1 MHSRQRL
8 TILRGMNRQSGFNLL
23 ELMASIA
30 ILGIL
35 LGFGIPGLQAFIQDN
50 RLTSQIN
57 QLSTSLALARSEAIK
72 LNQRVIVCVSSDGEQ
87 CDALGSGTT
96 WNVGWIVFVDRD
108 GSGEVDA
115 GAPGTDDCAADS
127 TTDCILSAQSA
138 FDGTNVLTPGATVA
152 DLLVY
157 TGDGAIQCNTDG
169 DASTDDTSPEPCVN
183 STTFFTL
190 CDFRGAAH
198 AKALSISRTGR
209 VAAITKQ
216 PDGSDL
222 TCS

>member
-1 MHSRQRL
+1 
-8 TILRGMNRQSGFNLL
+8 MNRHAGFTII
-23 ELMASIA
+23 ELMAAIA

-57 QLSTSLALARSEAIK
+57 LLSTSLALARSEAIK
-72 LNQRVIVCVSSDGEQ
+72 LNQRVIVCVSADGMQ
-87 CDALGSGTT
+87 CEALGGGTT

-108 GSGEVDA
+108 RSGDVDV
-115 GAPGTDDCAADS
+115 GGPGVDDCAAAS
-127 TTDCILSAQSA
+127 TTDCILSAQAPYS
-138 FDGTNVLTPGATVA
+138 GTNVLTPGATVA
-152 DLLVY
+152 DLLSY

-169 DASTDDTSPEPCVN
+169 DASGTSPEPCVN
-183 STTFFTL
+183 ATTFFTL
-190 CDFRGAAH
+190 CDFRGAEH

-209 VAAITKQ
+209 VATLTKQ

-222 TCS
+222 TCP

>member
-1 MHSRQRL
+1 
-8 TILRGMNRQSGFNLL
+8 MNRQSGFTLL
-23 ELMASIA
+23 ELMAAIA

-35 LGFGIPGLQAFIQDN
+35 LGFAVPGLQAFIQDN
-50 RLTSQIN
+50 RLISQIN
-57 QLSTSLALARSEAIK
+57 QLSTSFALARSEAIK

-87 CDALGSGTT
+87 CEALSSDTD

-108 GSGEVDA
+108 GSGDVDV
-115 GAPGTDDCAADS
+115 GGLGVDDCAAAS
-127 TTDCILSAQSA
+127 TTDCILAAQPA
-138 FDGTNVLTPGATVA
+138 FSGTNVLSPGATVRH
-152 DLLVY
+152 LLIY

-169 DASTDDTSPEPCVN
+169 DASINDNSPEPCVN
-183 STTFFTL
+183 STTYFTL

-209 VAAITKQ
+209 VASISKQ